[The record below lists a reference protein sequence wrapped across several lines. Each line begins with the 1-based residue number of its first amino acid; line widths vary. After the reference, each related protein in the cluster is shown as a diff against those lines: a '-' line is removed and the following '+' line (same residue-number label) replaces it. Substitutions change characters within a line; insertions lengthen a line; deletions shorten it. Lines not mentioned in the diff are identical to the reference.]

1 MQQEERVVEATHI
14 AGGAVRVEVD
24 LTELVLVVLLGQLLR
39 RDTEDA
45 EKKEWQEQQN
55 EEHQEREHRRHHV
68 SERLE
73 RELR

>member
-1 MQQEERVVEATHI
+1 MQQEERVVEATHV
-14 AGGAVRVEVD
+14 AGGTVRVKVD
-24 LTELVLVVLLGQLLR
+24 LTELALVVLLGELLR

-45 EKKEWQEQQN
+45 EKEEGEEQQN
-55 EEHQEREHRRHHV
+55 EEHQEREHRGHHV